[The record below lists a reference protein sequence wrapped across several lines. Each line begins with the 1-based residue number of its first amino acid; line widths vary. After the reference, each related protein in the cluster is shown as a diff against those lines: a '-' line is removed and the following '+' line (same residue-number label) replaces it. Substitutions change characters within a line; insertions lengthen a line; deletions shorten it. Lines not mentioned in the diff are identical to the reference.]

1 MIEKINKIRQVIN
14 SKAEE
19 TEGTRRATGV
29 SSATAEEEKSAQ
41 SPPNPEVL
49 PKPKR
54 QRFTAAYKLR
64 ILQETESCTESGQV
78 GQILRREGLY
88 ASHLTK
94 WRQQRQEGAL
104 KSLSSNK
111 RGRKPKTETLMANK
125 IDELEKENEELR
137 KKLKQAES
145 VIGVQK
151 KISELFGIAMES
163 LQMNGSI

>member
-1 MIEKINKIRQVIN
+1 MEKVNKIRQMTN

-19 TEGTRRATGV
+19 AEGARRATGV

-49 PKPKR
+49 AKPKR
-54 QRFTAAYKLR
+54 RRFTADYKLR
-64 ILQETESCTESGQV
+64 ILQETDSCTEPGQI

-104 KSLSSNK
+104 NSLSCNK
-111 RGRKPKTETLMANK
+111 RGRKPQIETLMVNRVN
-125 IDELEKENEELR
+125 ELEKKNEELR
-137 KKLKQAES
+137 KKLKQAEV
-145 VIGVQK
+145 VIEVQK
-151 KISELFGIAMES
+151 KISELFEISMES